1 MDLKPDD
8 SYGDA
13 CYLCPM
19 ALRLLK
25 CTGFGVEI
33 CIGKLV
39 AQSESGG
46 VCDSPSHRT
55 IVVSILL
62 LDEFKRSFVSILIGP
77 WDSGVHG
84 FQIIWFV
91 RQKELAKTE
100 TQTVKY
106 QIRVREKI

>member
-1 MDLKPDD
+1 MILMVMP
-8 SYGDA
+8 A
-13 CYLCPM
+13 VYLCPM

-62 LDEFKRSFVSILIGP
+62 LDEFKWSFVSILIGP
-77 WDSGVHG
+77 SARGQWGAWVPDYLVCT
-84 FQIIWFV
+84 
-91 RQKELAKTE
+91 AKRIG
-100 TQTVKY
+100 QN
-106 QIRVREKI
+106 